1 MGMRQNG
8 LLWLWLALLL
18 LEVVV
23 GAIVGALPL
32 QVALMVVPLGVALM
46 MAAIQP
52 FYPYAAGIGLLAF
65 SSFTLLQIGGKVD
78 LRPPDPFILLAAFGW
93 LASSLRQ
100 RTLLLLPSGVD
111 VPLLALLGWLYLSIT
126 WSIAPT
132 TSLYQLTKVF
142 YGVTIFY
149 LSVNLIQDEVTLR
162 KVLRMWYISAG
173 IVTFIGLTELV
184 AQGLPAARQVAG
196 KLALTHWGH
205 PLRTTGYETGPD
217 RLGFTLNLY
226 IMLTIPIVIAEQSRR
241 RLFWQGSGLFLMM
254 TTLVTTLSRSS
265 WLAQTVGSSFFAF
278 ASKRYRKFCFGGLA
292 AGLLILIIFLNSPY
306 VWALLQRMHTLTESA
321 EEVIPNRVSN
331 WRTGFDVFRQSPII
345 GMGAATFPVI
355 KGNAPH
361 NLYVELVTGT
371 GSVGLGLFLV
381 FVYSLIRR
389 SLQAMRLTSDPQE
402 RMLMLAVI
410 AGLAVYLFQGLF
422 TSFRLFEYEIW
433 SFLGLG
439 MAHARL
445 LREKYES
452 PAGPQKEAIWIIEPA
467 AQMAPGSRNL

>member
-1 MGMRQNG
+1 
-8 LLWLWLALLL
+8 
-18 LEVVV
+18 
-23 GAIVGALPL
+23 
-32 QVALMVVPLGVALM
+32 
-46 MAAIQP
+46 
-52 FYPYAAGIGLLAF
+52 
-65 SSFTLLQIGGKVD
+65 
-78 LRPPDPFILLAAFGW
+78 
-93 LASSLRQ
+93 
-100 RTLLLLPSGVD
+100 
-111 VPLLALLGWLYLSIT
+111 
-126 WSIAPT
+126 
-132 TSLYQLTKVF
+132 
-142 YGVTIFY
+142 
-149 LSVNLIQDEVTLR
+149 
-162 KVLRMWYISAG
+162 
-173 IVTFIGLTELV
+173 
-184 AQGLPAARQVAG
+184 
-196 KLALTHWGH
+196 
-205 PLRTTGYETGPD
+205 
-217 RLGFTLNLY
+217 
-226 IMLTIPIVIAEQSRR
+226 
-241 RLFWQGSGLFLMM
+241 MM